1 MLGRHYRV
9 VHKQMG
15 RPLWGPGMVSSG
27 QRGLAIKRQLRP
39 GGGRGGMKMGK
50 KKKKKKKRGKS
61 KRKVAILGWVEP
73 SLHKMPQGQSH
84 HG

>member
-1 MLGRHYRV
+1 
-9 VHKQMG
+9 MG
-15 RPLWGPGMVSSG
+15 RPIWGPGMVPSG

-39 GGGRGGMKMGK
+39 GGGRGGIKMGK
-50 KKKKKKKRGKS
+50 KKKRKKKERVRERGKS

-73 SLHKMPQGQSH
+73 SLHNMPQDQSH